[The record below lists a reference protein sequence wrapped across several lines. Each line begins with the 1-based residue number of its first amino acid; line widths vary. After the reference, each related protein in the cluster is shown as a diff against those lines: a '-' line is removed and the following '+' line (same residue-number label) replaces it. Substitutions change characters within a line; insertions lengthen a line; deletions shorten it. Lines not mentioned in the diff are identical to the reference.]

1 VDLLATDDMTP
12 PLNGLEDER
21 ITTEA
26 ALSSENTVFP
36 TEITVESPRNIESP
50 QTPPPDRPHLEHH
63 FSLNG
68 RTDMLSNFLREEY
81 TKITELTD
89 EEVYKASIGAGII
102 KTVSEVGRKFSLH
115 EFGRVEHEKLRDEL
129 ADFNAFTQF
138 MERGG
143 QKILQLGDG
152 IVEGDMELWIGE
164 DNVNIKRKRTTG
176 LASADD
182 GAYKWVYW
190 KDGSGVVRTAI
201 RKEGSAVVKTFR
213 AMRWPKR
220 RQRWR
225 VFSFHERDAHTPW
238 ERNPYVNRLQK
249 LSSVARPN
257 EPPNLYLEKEGAR
270 ISQSSVPPP
279 LNTKVVQRKIF
290 WGAEENFVCSL
301 LRVETIDALAL
312 YCTGDYYGFMDMV
325 HTHKSLITQDLIHNL
340 NRGPIFSGAMVGYAM
355 ENLVKASL
363 KEFIPQE
370 TLAYVR
376 DIMFHYLANRNLK
389 PESDWGQLKWRATA
403 FDTSHFNA
411 RNHFSDEF
419 SDGFFS
425 ECQNVI
431 CCGYGDTQEE
441 RCKSGAA
448 VSALLYT
455 SCLAAMD
462 KADNDNAKEAQNLCS
477 AVGVIA
483 NAANSLIMAAP
494 IPGASMI
501 SSNLLAP
508 LSNMIKQKIQNQYTK
523 GALRSVVVRN
533 FRDTYVLGALRGER
547 ISGMRHRHEN
557 EALNM
562 SPTEKAK
569 FVETMKKRRQMGR
582 NYISFCMMYV
592 SALGEEWPSIAAVD
606 EATYS
611 VLTKA

>member
-1 VDLLATDDMTP
+1 
-12 PLNGLEDER
+12 
-21 ITTEA
+21 
-26 ALSSENTVFP
+26 
-36 TEITVESPRNIESP
+36 
-50 QTPPPDRPHLEHH
+50 
-63 FSLNG
+63 
-68 RTDMLSNFLREEY
+68 
-81 TKITELTD
+81 
-89 EEVYKASIGAGII
+89 
-102 KTVSEVGRKFSLH
+102 
-115 EFGRVEHEKLRDEL
+115 VEHEKLRDEL
-129 ADFNAFTQF
+129 ADFNAFTKF
-138 MERGG
+138 MQRRD
-143 QKILQLGDG
+143 KTVLQLGDG
-152 IVEGDMELWIGE
+152 IVKGGMELWIGE
-164 DNVNIKRKRTTG
+164 DQVNIKRKRTTG

-201 RKEGSAVVKTFR
+201 RKEGSAVVKTLR

-225 VFSFHERDAHTPW
+225 VFSIHDRDAHAPW
-238 ERNPYVNRLQK
+238 ERNPYINRLQVQKEK
-249 LSSVARPN
+249 LDDPSTDPTSVDI
-257 EPPNLYLEKEGAR
+257 EKSFAR
-270 ISQSSVPPP
+270 ISQSPIPPSP
-279 LNTKVVQRKIF
+279 TTGTNIVQRKIF
-290 WGAEENFVCSL
+290 WGTEENLVCSL
-301 LRVETIDALAL
+301 LRVETIDALYL
-312 YCTGDYYGFMDMV
+312 YCTGDYDGFMKKV
-325 HTHKSLITQDLIHNL
+325 HTHKSLITQDFIHNL
-340 NRGPIFSGAMVGYAM
+340 NRGPIFSGAMVGYAL
-355 ENLVKASL
+355 ETLVKSSL

-389 PESDWGQLKWRATA
+389 PESDWGQLKWRASA

-411 RNHFSDEF
+411 RNHFSEEF

-455 SCLAAMD
+455 ACLAAMD
-462 KADNDNAKEAQNLCS
+462 KADADNAKEAQSLCS

-494 IPGASMI
+494 IPGASMV

-508 LSNMIKQKIQNQYTK
+508 LSNMIKDKIQNQYTK

-557 EALNM
+557 EAVNM
-562 SPTEKAK
+562 PPAEKAK
-569 FVETMKKRRQMGR
+569 FMEMMKKRRQMGR
-582 NYISFCMMYV
+582 RYISFCMMYV

-606 EATYS
+606 EETYS